1 MEIIIDKIAIWKSD
15 FHKETYTVREMPLGI
30 KYRNELG
37 IASVSDKIIY
47 RYAKNYEV
55 GKTDYLLFVR
65 TFSNDKDAV
74 EKRLDEVAKT
84 IKEAEA
90 KKAIMASQDD
100 FIYLDKTLKGNN

>member
-1 MEIIIDKIAIWKSD
+1 MEIIIDKIAIWKST

-37 IASVSDKIIY
+37 IASVSDKPIY
-47 RYAKNYEV
+47 RYAKNYKV
-55 GKTDYLLFVR
+55 GKTNYLLFVR

-74 EKRLDEVAKT
+74 EQRLDEVAKT

-90 KKAIMASQDD
+90 KKAIMASEDD
-100 FIYLDKTLKGNN
+100 FIYLDKTLKGKN